1 MNSLKLYLT
10 LVKGV
15 KLITKRKNSII
26 AMGIISI
33 RALFPTT
40 AKITRKVARIRKE
53 IAVNRPKC
61 FCFLMFTIKKS
72 TIGASVNTMN
82 SPVAT
87 Q

>member
-1 MNSLKLYLT
+1 M
-10 LVKGV
+10 GV
-15 KLITKRKNSII
+15 KLITKRKTSII
-26 AMGIISI
+26 AIGTISI
-33 RALFPTT
+33 RELLPTT

-72 TIGASVNTMN
+72 TIGARVNAIKR
-82 SPVAT
+82 PVAT